1 MKLSFNNTDLRKLTM
16 YKNNSDF
23 SAKFKVN
30 IFVQSSVINL
40 KATALKSATILI
52 LNVGTHSQ
60 KT

>member
-30 IFVQSSVINL
+30 IFLQSSVINL
-40 KATALKSATILI
+40 KATALKSSTILI
-52 LNVGTHSQ
+52 LTVISNS
-60 KT
+60 